1 MKENKNTISVFA
13 PASVSNVGPGF
24 DVLGFPL
31 EGLKEEVIV
40 SLRDDHQYVLSCEG
54 ADLPSDPSQNVAAVA
69 IKSLCEGKGYQMGF
83 NIHIVKSF
91 TPGSGLGSSAS
102 SAVGAVFAVN
112 WLLEFGLTKTELIPF
127 ALDGEFV
134 ASGGRHAD
142 NIAPCM
148 LGGFV
153 GVTNCDPFDAYQVP
167 YPEDL
172 KVLIMLPDVVVK
184 TAEARAILPTQFPL
198 DKGIAQW
205 ANMGG
210 LVTGLV
216 TSDYERIKKSL
227 SDEIA
232 TPYRKALIPGFE
244 AVQKLALTAGALGCN
259 ISGSGPA
266 IFVFFQDHQQ
276 TEALQASIKEI
287 YDKQQIDITF
297 YESKI
302 NPKGV
307 EIA

>member
-1 MKENKNTISVFA
+1 MTKNRSITVFS

-31 EGLKEEVIV
+31 EGLKEEVTIT
-40 SLRDDHQYVLSCEG
+40 LREDKAYVLSSEG
-54 ADLPSDPSQNVAAVA
+54 AELPNDPEENVAAVA
-69 IKSLCEGKGYQMGF
+69 VRSLCESKGYNLGF
-83 NIHIVKSF
+83 DIHIVKHF

-112 WLLEFGLTKTELIPF
+112 ALLEFGLNKVELIPY

-153 GVTNCDPFDAYQVP
+153 GVTSCDPFDAYQVP
-167 YPEDL
+167 FPEDL
-172 KVLIMLPDVVVK
+172 KTLIILPDVVVK
-184 TAEARAILPTQFPL
+184 TAEARAILPQAFPL
-198 DKGIAQW
+198 STGIQQW
-205 ANMGG
+205 ATMGG
-210 LVTGLV
+210 LVTGLA

-227 SDEIA
+227 TDEIA
-232 TPYRKALIPGFE
+232 TPYRKQLIPGFDE
-244 AVQKLALTAGALGCN
+244 VQQKVLQAGALGCN

-266 IFVFFQDHQQ
+266 IFAFFR
-276 TEALQASIKEI
+276 
-287 YDKQQIDITF
+287 DKQKTSDLQQEIAKLYSDTGINVIIH
-297 YESKI
+297 ESKV
-302 NPKGV
+302 NPRGV
-307 EIA
+307 ELV